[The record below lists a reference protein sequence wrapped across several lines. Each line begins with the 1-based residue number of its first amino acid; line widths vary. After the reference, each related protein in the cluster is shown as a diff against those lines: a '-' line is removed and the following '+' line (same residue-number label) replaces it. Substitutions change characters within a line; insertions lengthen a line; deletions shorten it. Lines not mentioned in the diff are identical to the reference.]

1 MNKITY
7 NATELAEILGIS
19 VSGAYDLF
27 HREDFPTLRIG
38 RRLLVTKDNFEQ
50 WLTTQSSPADKAC

>member
-50 WLTTQSSPADKAC
+50 WLATQSSPADKAC

>member
-27 HREDFPTLRIG
+27 HREDFPT
-38 RRLLVTKDNFEQ
+38 
-50 WLTTQSSPADKAC
+50 

>member
-7 NATELAEILGIS
+7 NAAELAEILGIS

-38 RRLLVTKDNFEQ
+38 RRLLVTKNHFEQ
-50 WLTTQSSPADKAC
+50 WLLTQSSPEDKVC

>member
-50 WLTTQSSPADKAC
+50 WLATQSLPADKAC